1 MVDIF
6 MLLLITGAGDD
17 LQGIK
22 RGIMELADI
31 LVVTKDDG
39 DNRQRAA
46 AHCQELK
53 MVLHYLQSPTP
64 GWTPSVLTCPSLEGR
79 GLDTIEE
86 TLFRFRDSMK
96 ESGFWYSRRRS
107 QSLSWVQSL
116 VHEALLTAFE
126 QHPAVASR
134 MPILENMVAGDKM
147 DPVSAAHDLLS
158 HFTYPAPGH

>member
-1 MVDIF
+1 
-6 MLLLITGAGDD
+6 
-17 LQGIK
+17 
-22 RGIMELADI
+22 
-31 LVVTKDDG
+31 
-39 DNRQRAA
+39 
-46 AHCQELK
+46 

-64 GWTPSVLTCPSLEGR
+64 GWTPSVLTCSSLEGR

-96 ESGFWYSRRRS
+96 KSGFWYSRRRS

-134 MPILENMVAGDKM
+134 MPILETWWRGTKWTPFPPHM
-147 DPVSAAHDLLS
+147 
-158 HFTYPAPGH
+158 TC

>member
-1 MVDIF
+1 
-6 MLLLITGAGDD
+6 
-17 LQGIK
+17 
-22 RGIMELADI
+22 
-31 LVVTKDDG
+31 
-39 DNRQRAA
+39 
-46 AHCQELK
+46 
-53 MVLHYLQSPTP
+53 
-64 GWTPSVLTCPSLEGR
+64 
-79 GLDTIEE
+79 
-86 TLFRFRDSMK
+86 MK

-147 DPVSAAHDLLS
+147 DPVSAAHELLS